1 MANLTEAAEVFAEIL
16 TDVVNGTVST
26 GARFVV
32 TPFDGPTE
40 LAWVYPEGSTPAN
53 VSLIPIVAGL
63 APDQPA
69 RLWLRTSFQVRLDD
83 SREHLAVVRS
93 VFALVIDQGSKRP
106 AVRVEYDRD
115 QGNEPDDAIPARHR
129 RSAAHVQI
137 HGSSE
142 ELAYVQGLN
151 GSQPLRGLEKFH
163 IPVGGRR
170 FRPSLEDFVEFLWTE
185 RLVPGLHDGWQ
196 EVLTR
201 HRSNWLTLQLR
212 AAVRGD
218 PATAARQLQSMGY
231 TIAEPTAT
239 D

>member
-1 MANLTEAAEVFAEIL
+1 MVDLIRAAEAFAAILTE
-16 TDVVNGTVST
+16 VVNGTVST

-32 TPFDGPTE
+32 TPFEGPTE

-53 VSLIPIVAGL
+53 VSLVPIVAGL

-83 SREHLAVVRS
+83 SREHLSVVRS
-93 VFALVIDQGSKRP
+93 VFALVIDQSSKRP

-115 QGNEPDDAIPARHR
+115 QGNEPDDVTPARHR

-142 ELAYVQGLN
+142 EFAYVQGLN
-151 GSQPLRGLEKFH
+151 GGRPLRGLEKFH
-163 IPVGGRR
+163 IPVGGRW
-170 FRPSLEDFVEFLWTE
+170 FRPSLEDFIEFLWTE

-212 AAVRGD
+212 VAVRGD
-218 PATAARQLQSMGY
+218 PTTAVKQLESMGY
-231 TIAEPTAT
+231 SITEPTST

>member
-1 MANLTEAAEVFAEIL
+1 MAALIESAEAFAAILAEV
-16 TDVVNGTVST
+16 VNSTVAS

-32 TPFDGPTE
+32 TPFEGPTE

-53 VSLIPIVAGL
+53 VSLVPIVAGL
-63 APDQPA
+63 ALGQPA

-83 SREHLAVVRS
+83 SRDHLAVVRS
-93 VFALVIDQGSKRP
+93 VFALVIDESSKRP

-115 QGNEPDDAIPARHR
+115 QGNEPDDVTPARHR

-151 GSQPLRGLEKFH
+151 GARPLRGLEKFH

-170 FRPSLEDFVEFLWTE
+170 FRPSLEDFIEFLWTE
-185 RLVPGLHDGWQ
+185 RLVPGLHTGWQ
-196 EVLTR
+196 DVLTR

-218 PATAARQLQSMGY
+218 PATAVQQLESMGY
-231 TIAEPTAT
+231 TITQPALS

>member
-1 MANLTEAAEVFAEIL
+1 MANLTESAEDFAAIL
-16 TDVVNGTVST
+16 TEVVNGTLAT

-32 TPFDGPTE
+32 TPFEGPTE
-40 LAWVYPEGSTPAN
+40 LAWVFPEGSTPAN

-63 APDQPA
+63 GHGQSP

-83 SREHLAVVRS
+83 TGDHLAVHRS
-93 VFALVIDQGSKRP
+93 VFGLAIDQVSGRP

-115 QGNEPDDAIPARHR
+115 QGNEPDDETPARHR

-151 GSQPLRGLEKFH
+151 GDRQLRGLEKFH

-170 FRPSLEDFVEFLWTE
+170 FRPSLEDFIEFLWAE

-196 EVLTR
+196 DVLTH

-212 AAVRGD
+212 AAVRND
-218 PATAARQLQSMGY
+218 AATAVAQLETMGY
-231 TIAEPTAT
+231 TIRSPPS
-239 D
+239 